1 MALPSLHA
9 IRTRD
14 WIEAVDYGVA
24 AEGVPELECF
34 GAGAAG

>member
-14 WIEAVDYGVA
+14 WIEAVEQGVA
-24 AEGVPELECF
+24 AEGVAEL
-34 GAGAAG
+34 